1 MLRIDDNDYRE
12 PKLGDGHL
20 DMTRKR
26 TMFVS
31 SAAAYAYAYVYVSIA
46 EDPGPPAPLAPVFLC
61 LCPPFPLANLNPDA
75 PGS

>member
-1 MLRIDDNDYRE
+1 MLRFDDDDDKDYRE
-12 PKLGDGHL
+12 PKLGDEHL

-31 SAAAYAYAYVYVSIA
+31 STTAYAYAYVSIA
-46 EDPGPPAPLAPVFLC
+46 EDPGPPAPFAPVFLC
-61 LCPPFPLANLNPDA
+61 LCPPFARRRPDA